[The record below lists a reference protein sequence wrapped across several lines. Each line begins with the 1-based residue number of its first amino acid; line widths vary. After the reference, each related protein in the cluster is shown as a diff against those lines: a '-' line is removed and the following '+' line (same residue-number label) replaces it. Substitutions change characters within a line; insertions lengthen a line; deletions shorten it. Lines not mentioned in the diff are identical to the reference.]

1 VYFDGTVP
9 KHVQRLLRHYGAEMV
24 DMDRPPAELASA
36 TGGQVGGMF
45 WRFLVAADTSVDRF
59 IIRDSDS
66 RLNPRER
73 LAVEEWIASGE
84 LVHTIRDHPNHDRPL
99 NGGMW
104 GGTRNAVPDMAAL
117 VASWPTRDK
126 YMADLY
132 FLEQRVWPRVKH
144 SQLAHDAYTCHK
156 HPNSKPFPTKR
167 PADFQH
173 VGQVFFGDGTPR
185 QGDIDDFMLRITA
198 PPPCRRQPDWIYG

>member
-1 VYFDGTVP
+1 MVGACVVDGA
-9 KHVQRLLRHYGAEMV
+9 RR
-24 DMDRPPAELASA
+24 
-36 TGGQVGGMF
+36 MF
-45 WRFLVAADTSVDRF
+45 ERFLVAADPEVDRF
-59 IIRDSDS
+59 IVRDSDS

-198 PPPCRRQPDWIYG
+198 PPPCRRQPDWIHG